1 MNKSKDFLGRGF
13 AFPPRIDS
21 ATGQFVM
28 TESEEDIRQSI
39 YIILMTRM
47 KERAMLPDFGCNLH
61 EYIFEVPD
69 SEFEVEIGNEI
80 VEALTKYEPR
90 IINVEVRVDTKN
102 LTDTQVYKRANM
114 DRRLFSK
121 IRSNKEYSPKKTTVF
136 SLAIALKLSV
146 AETEKLLASAGYA
159 FNMSS
164 KADVIIRYFLER
176 EEYDIFTINE
186 TLFCFEQNVLN

>member
-1 MNKSKDFLGRGF
+1 MNSSKDFLGRGF

-28 TESEEDIRQSI
+28 AESEEDIRQSI

-69 SEFEVEIGNEI
+69 SEFEIEIGNEI
-80 VEALTKYEPR
+80 IEALTKYEPR

-102 LTDTQVYKRANM
+102 LTDGIIYLNIDYTVRATNNPNN
-114 DRRLFSK
+114 L
-121 IRSNKEYSPKKTTVF
+121 VF
-136 SLAIALKLSV
+136 PYYLMEGVGEL
-146 AETEKLLASAGYA
+146 
-159 FNMSS
+159 
-164 KADVIIRYFLER
+164 
-176 EEYDIFTINE
+176 
-186 TLFCFEQNVLN
+186 

>member
-1 MNKSKDFLGRGF
+1 MNSSKDFLGRGF

-28 TESEEDIRQSI
+28 AESEEDIRQSI

-102 LTDTQVYKRANM
+102 LTGGMIYLNIDYTVRATNNPNN
-114 DRRLFSK
+114 L
-121 IRSNKEYSPKKTTVF
+121 VF
-136 SLAIALKLSV
+136 PYYLMEGVGEL
-146 AETEKLLASAGYA
+146 
-159 FNMSS
+159 
-164 KADVIIRYFLER
+164 
-176 EEYDIFTINE
+176 
-186 TLFCFEQNVLN
+186 

>member
-28 TESEEDIRQSI
+28 AESEEDIRQSI

-69 SEFEVEIGNEI
+69 SDFEVQIGSEIR
-80 VEALTKYEPR
+80 EALVRYESR
-90 IINVEVRVDTKN
+90 IINVDVEVDSNNISKGMIN
-102 LTDTQVYKRANM
+102 LNINYTVRATNNPNN
-114 DRRLFSK
+114 L
-121 IRSNKEYSPKKTTVF
+121 VF
-136 SLAIALKLSV
+136 PYYLMEGVGEL
-146 AETEKLLASAGYA
+146 
-159 FNMSS
+159 
-164 KADVIIRYFLER
+164 
-176 EEYDIFTINE
+176 
-186 TLFCFEQNVLN
+186 

>member
-1 MNKSKDFLGRGF
+1 MNSSKDFLGRGF

-28 TESEEDIRQSI
+28 AESEEDIRQSI

-61 EYIFEVPD
+61 EYIFEIPD

-102 LTDTQVYKRANM
+102 LTDGMIYLNIDYTVRATNNPNN
-114 DRRLFSK
+114 L
-121 IRSNKEYSPKKTTVF
+121 VF
-136 SLAIALKLSV
+136 PYYLMEGVGEL
-146 AETEKLLASAGYA
+146 
-159 FNMSS
+159 
-164 KADVIIRYFLER
+164 
-176 EEYDIFTINE
+176 
-186 TLFCFEQNVLN
+186 

>member
-1 MNKSKDFLGRGF
+1 MNSSKDFLGRGF

-28 TESEEDIRQSI
+28 AESEEDIRQSI

-102 LTDTQVYKRANM
+102 LTDGMIYLNIDYTVRATNNPNN
-114 DRRLFSK
+114 L
-121 IRSNKEYSPKKTTVF
+121 VF
-136 SLAIALKLSV
+136 PYYLMEGVGEL
-146 AETEKLLASAGYA
+146 
-159 FNMSS
+159 
-164 KADVIIRYFLER
+164 
-176 EEYDIFTINE
+176 
-186 TLFCFEQNVLN
+186 